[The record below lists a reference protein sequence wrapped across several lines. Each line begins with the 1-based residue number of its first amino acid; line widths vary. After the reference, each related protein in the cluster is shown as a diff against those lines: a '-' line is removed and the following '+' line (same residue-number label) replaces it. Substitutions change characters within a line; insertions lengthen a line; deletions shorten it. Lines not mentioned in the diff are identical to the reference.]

1 MDDQFV
7 VPERRGTPDD
17 PITYPGSWRGLT
29 PSPPAQTGVTKDPS
43 MGTAVIVPPTPLSK
57 EVQIE
62 DDRGDGQH
70 VVVSIDETRPPAD
83 HVPTPVQ
90 HDEDGPEQRPDVE
103 VPTHIDRLVRK
114 KVPNTRYPSKT
125 YDLHSA
131 RMQSRKSIRRA
142 K

>member
-1 MDDQFV
+1 
-7 VPERRGTPDD
+7 
-17 PITYPGSWRGLT
+17 
-29 PSPPAQTGVTKDPS
+29 

-103 VPTHIDRLVRK
+103 VPTHIDRPVRK

-125 YDLHSA
+125 YELHSA
-131 RMQSRKSIRRA
+131 RMRSRKSIRRD